1 MQVQCRMRGEE
12 ARGKGGDSA
21 DRGKRG
27 RGRGEIAVGGGGFE
41 LNLRHGAR
49 REGRGGHFQGIS
61 DEK

>member
-1 MQVQCRMRGEE
+1 MRGAK

-21 DRGKRG
+21 DRGR

-49 REGRGGHFQGIS
+49 REGRGDTSREYPMKSKHLA
-61 DEK
+61 DEE

>member
-1 MQVQCRMRGEE
+1 MRGAK

-21 DRGKRG
+21 DRGR

-49 REGRGGHFQGIS
+49 REGRGTLPGNI
-61 DEK
+61 